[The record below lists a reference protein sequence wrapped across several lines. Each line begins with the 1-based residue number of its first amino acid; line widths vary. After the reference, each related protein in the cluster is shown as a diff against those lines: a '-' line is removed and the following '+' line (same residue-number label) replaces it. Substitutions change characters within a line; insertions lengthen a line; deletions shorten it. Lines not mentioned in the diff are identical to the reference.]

1 MENVQCILTPKV
13 RRQKRPKCSTLK
25 DFTQLCTQQRQAS
38 FQQLTN
44 DDSQSHSTPASRGDL
59 NTLGSCD
66 ALSSLEDDD
75 GIDWRAAAFETVP
88 LPISSDP
95 STSGSCDRTFLESDT
110 SRSPATPEI
119 PSFIEP
125 IPSYLTR
132 EDVDYLHR
140 KGALRV
146 PEIELRDALLES
158 YVHYIHPCYP
168 ILELGVLKDSIQGTS
183 DNRVSLLLFQAIM
196 FAGAAWVDVKL
207 LRRLGFLTRKAARK
221 AFYLKVKLLY
231 DLDFEQD
238 RLSLVQTLV
247 LLSLWWEGPNEQ
259 KDGWYWSGLS
269 LSVARTIGLNRDV
282 NSKHLSPELRA
293 LRRRLWWCCAMRDT
307 IASFGTSR
315 PPRLRDSDFEVAP
328 LTLEDFEYD
337 EFRLSDLSDMGGHN
351 SKNQRQLAGICI
363 ETAGICRI
371 IGRVLQAAYNE
382 TELGN
387 IDSLYFNSVS
397 KKGRSTIEPQKLRDI
412 QEDIRRWLE
421 NVPTE
426 ALHVGPIPA
435 SSSKH
440 EQALLVHRAMLSM
453 LYHTGL
459 IMLHRQRSC
468 VHEASLLPERE
479 PRTIVRE
486 AAAQVNKIVMD
497 LYKADLMKDLPAT
510 GISCLFPVSISHVL
524 DIRSNDPVLSRGG
537 RRRLE
542 ECKQALRELADAHIA
557 AEWAVNFLT
566 YVQSSASAPP
576 RTHHTRIPN
585 AVNTP
590 RRSVVPG
597 QSQIAEPT
605 LSSQVSNQSQLQLQ
619 ESHHKSQAIDEA
631 NEVGVLATEQLANTV
646 DQSIELDALS
656 PTTYDS
662 LSDMIN
668 FPEMWMSFPETQDTA
683 VDPGWLPDGI

>member
-1 MENVQCILTPKV
+1 MENVQCILTPSV

-38 FQQLTN
+38 FQQLTH
-44 DDSQSHSTPASRGDL
+44 DDYQSHSTPASRGDL

-66 ALSSLEDDD
+66 ALSSPEDDD
-75 GIDWRAAAFETVP
+75 GIDWRAAAFETLP
-88 LPISSDP
+88 LPISSEP

-110 SRSPATPEI
+110 SRSVATPEI
-119 PSFIEP
+119 PSFIKP

-146 PEIELRDALLES
+146 PEVELRDALFES
-158 YVHYIHPCYP
+158 YVHYIHPCYQ
-168 ILELGVLKDSIQGTS
+168 ILELGVLKDSIQETS
-183 DNRVSLLLFQAIM
+183 DNRISLLLFQAIM

-207 LRRLGFLTRKAARK
+207 LRRLGFLTQKAARK
-221 AFYLKVKLLY
+221 AFYLKVK
-231 DLDFEQD
+231 
-238 RLSLVQTLV
+238 TLV

-293 LRRRLWWCCAMRDT
+293 LRRRLWWCCVMRDT

-337 EFRLSDLSDMGGHN
+337 EFRLSDPSDTGGHN
-351 SKNQRQLAGICI
+351 SKSHRQLAGICI
-363 ETAGICRI
+363 ETAGICRT

-387 IDSLYFNSVS
+387 IDSLYFNYVS

-412 QEDIRRWLE
+412 QEDFRRWLQ

-426 ALHVGPIPA
+426 ALHAGPIPT
-435 SSSKH
+435 SPSKH

-468 VHEASLLPERE
+468 VHEASPLLERE

-497 LYKADLMKDLPAT
+497 LYKADMMKNLPAT

-524 DIRSNDPVLSRGG
+524 DIRSNDPVMSRKGC
-537 RRRLE
+537 RRLE

-566 YVQSSASAPP
+566 YVQSSASAPT

-590 RRSVVPG
+590 RLSIVPG
-597 QSQIAEPT
+597 QSQIADPT
-605 LSSQVSNQSQLQLQ
+605 LSSQVPNQSPAWLP
-619 ESHHKSQAIDEA
+619 EPHHKSQAINQA
-631 NEVGVLATEQLANTV
+631 NKVRGLATAQLANTV
-646 DQSIELDALS
+646 DQSIELDALC

-668 FPEMWMSFPETQDTA
+668 FPEMWMSFPETQDTTI
-683 VDPGWLPDGI
+683 DPGWLPPGGF